1 LAGWKPSRKCSNITV
16 NERTAHHPPSP
27 VAPLTTRFEGLSFLF
42 WMMDSIIGFHAHDG
56 RCKAKPPWQQ
66 QHGDDVM
73 HTPVNSESVQVQ
85 HILRLLER
93 VRAQR
98 KGRVRQEQQM
108 PAQPRREVTVCRE
121 KRQ

>member
-1 LAGWKPSRKCSNITV
+1 MVS
-16 NERTAHHPPSP
+16 
-27 VAPLTTRFEGLSFLF
+27 TR
-42 WMMDSIIGFHAHDG
+42 MMGD
-56 RCKAKPPWQQ
+56 AKPPWQQ

-73 HTPVNSESVQVQ
+73 HAPVNSESAQVQ

-93 VRAQR
+93 VRAPR

-121 KRQ
+121 KKR